1 MIAARRKKFIADVF
15 ARYTRYRMRKIFNR
29 LMVVNNIT
37 PKPGHSVLLL
47 CNHFGWWDGLWANYL
62 SYWHF
67 FRKSY
72 IMMQE
77 DHLLARMWLNHCGA
91 FSINRSSREMIRS
104 LQHAADI
111 LGDPENL
118 VIVFPQGELISNHT
132 TEIRVEKGIERLI
145 KNIKGPCQ
153 IVYSCALVEY
163 FESLKPSVY
172 FHLFDCG
179 IAGQLTFDELTEKI
193 NACHN
198 LALKAQLN
206 ADH

>member
-1 MIAARRKKFIADVF
+1 MISARRKKILADIF
-15 ARYTRYRMRKIFNR
+15 ARYMLYRMRKTFNR
-29 LMVVNNIT
+29 LEVATPFT
-37 PKPGHSVLLL
+37 PKPGHSILLL

-62 SYWHF
+62 AYKHLG
-67 FRKSY
+67 RKSY

-77 DHLLARMWLNHCGA
+77 DHLQARLWLQHCGA

-111 LGDPENL
+111 LNDPENM

-132 TEIRVEKGIERLI
+132 TDIKVEKGIERLV

-153 IVYSCALVEY
+153 IVYSSAFVEY

-172 FHLFDCG
+172 FHLLDCG
-179 IAGQLTFDELTEKI
+179 VAGEVPFDQLAENINTFHRK
-193 NACHN
+193 A
-198 LALKAQLN
+198 LADQVN
-206 ADH
+206 VEH

>member
-1 MIAARRKKFIADVF
+1 MIAARRKKFLADAF
-15 ARYTRYRMRKIFNR
+15 AKYMHYRMRKTFNR
-29 LMVVNNIT
+29 LQVVNPIT

-62 SYWHF
+62 AYWHLK
-67 FRKSY
+67 RKSY

-111 LGDPENL
+111 LNDAENL

-132 TEIRVEKGIERLI
+132 TEIKVEKGIERLI
-145 KNIKGPCQ
+145 KNIKGPCH
-153 IVYSCALVEY
+153 IIYSCALIEY

-172 FHLFDCG
+172 FHLLDLG
-179 IAGQLTFDELTEKI
+179 VAGELSFNEIDEKI
-193 NACHN
+193 SAFHRQ
-198 LALKAQLN
+198 ALKDQVNVA
-206 ADH
+206 H